1 LDDIQAEDC
10 NIGVDRGT
18 LFLLQ
23 NNIAVDYALGDFDSV
38 TSEEFAEIRLMCK
51 ELNSCDPVNK
61 DYSDTEMAVNWA
73 LTKKPSEIVILGA
86 VGSRVDHTLANIH
99 LLRKCLREGI
109 ACRIAGENEIYLV
122 DKSLSVSSGHF
133 TYVSVLP
140 LTLRVA
146 GVTLEGFQ
154 YPLNRAT
161 LHLGQ
166 SIGLSNK
173 ITEKKGRISVESGQ
187 LLVIK
192 SKD

>member
-1 LDDIQAEDC
+1 
-10 NIGVDRGT
+10 

-109 ACRIAGENEIYLV
+109 ACRIAGEKNEIYLV